1 MWGDLTEWGNF
12 EDPDADWSIILNWMF
27 KKWDGEAW
35 AGFIWLRI
43 WTGDMPL

>member
-1 MWGDLTEWGNF
+1 LVGRSEGKRPLDDLGV
-12 EDPDADWSIILNWMF
+12 DGRAILKCIF

-43 WTGDMPL
+43 DTGGGRS